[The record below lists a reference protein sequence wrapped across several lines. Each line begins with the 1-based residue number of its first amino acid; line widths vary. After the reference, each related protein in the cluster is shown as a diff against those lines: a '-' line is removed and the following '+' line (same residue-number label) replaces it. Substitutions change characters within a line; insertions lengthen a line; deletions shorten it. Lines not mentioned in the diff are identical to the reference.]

1 MEKGNEAMVT
11 DSAHHHSAAA
21 TIRGLLARVGGQVRQ
36 LICGLHGHDSLLH
49 FQQGRLSL
57 LCSSCGYETPGWNVH
72 GEAVVQEQTVAVEP
86 KRRALRMPVLS
97 IRRIA

>member
-11 DSAHHHSAAA
+11 DSAHHHSAA
-21 TIRGLLARVGGQVRQ
+21 TTTRGVLARVGGQVRQ

-57 LCSSCGYETPGWNVH
+57 LCSSCGYETPGWDVH
-72 GEAVVQEQTVAVEP
+72 GETVVQEQAVEP

-97 IRRIA
+97 IRRMA